1 MIGNTR
7 IQLNPEGLLAVCGGI
22 GTTGLSSGVSSSLAY
37 VDPPQSFLRVG
48 RFCRLFLVLPLL
60 IFSAKTYADPVVLDS
75 LRLRSVFG
83 ESLGTDQVVI
93 DPINMTIAGPATT
106 PIDITHWNKQSLYWR
121 FEEWHYIL
129 NFETRFLKSFRPSVN
144 NLNRGSVPADVRR
157 CRRSR

>member
-1 MIGNTR
+1 M
-7 IQLNPEGLLAVCGGI
+7 CGGI
-22 GTTGLSSGVSSSLAY
+22 GTTGLSSGVSSSLAH

-60 IFSAKTYADPVVLDS
+60 IVSAKTYADPVVLDC

-129 NFETRFLKSFRPSVN
+129 NFQTRFLKSFRPSVN
-144 NLNRGSVPADVRR
+144 GLHWASTPDAIRR
-157 CRRSR
+157 CRRSE

>member
-1 MIGNTR
+1 M
-7 IQLNPEGLLAVCGGI
+7 CGGI
-22 GTTGLSSGVSSSLAY
+22 VTTGLSSGVSSSLAH
-37 VDPPQSFLRVG
+37 VDPPQSFLSVG
-48 RFCRLFLVLPLL
+48 QFCRLFLVLPLL
-60 IFSAKTYADPVVLDS
+60 ILSATTYADPVVLDC
-75 LRLRSVFG
+75 LRLRSGFG

-144 NLNRGSVPADVRR
+144 GLNWASTPDAVRR
-157 CRRSR
+157 CRRSE

>member
-1 MIGNTR
+1 M
-7 IQLNPEGLLAVCGGI
+7 CGGI
-22 GTTGLSSGVSSSLAY
+22 VTTGLSSGVSSSLAY

-60 IFSAKTYADPVVLDS
+60 IFSAKTSADPVVLDC

-93 DPINMTIAGPATT
+93 DPINMTISGPATT

-121 FEEWHYIL
+121 FKEWHYIL
-129 NFETRFLKSFRPSVN
+129 NFQTRFLKSFRPSVN
-144 NLNRGSVPADVRR
+144 GLHWASTPDAIRR
-157 CRRSR
+157 CRRSE